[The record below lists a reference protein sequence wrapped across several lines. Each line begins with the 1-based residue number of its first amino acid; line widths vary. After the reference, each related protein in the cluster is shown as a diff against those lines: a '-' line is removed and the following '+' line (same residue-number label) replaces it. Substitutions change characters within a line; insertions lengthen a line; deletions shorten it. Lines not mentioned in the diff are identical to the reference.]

1 MSPYLTNILR
11 LSGALF
17 ILGYRFSLTHLAL
30 LDCFRSQK
38 QRKFDSYVQTVQTKA
53 TPIAK
58 ESVATQTGSQVLS
71 IFGSGALIFDA
82 IDDQPVLLEPPTDD
96 VSIHDVAA
104 VPPTPSTVDDNVSEK
119 PGPLIRLRYNA
130 TDEHHELESDMDAL
144 LLTTMQEVLSDQ
156 TASSVAVSDE
166 IKPVGLTRADTIVSE
181 VSEWDFDVERYS
193 TKASY
198 AEGVISGGEIYRTL
212 SESSLADFAATYGA
226 APATRYNL
234 TPALQVHLKNLRPSK
249 QFVSSVSKLVGEI
262 SLALATGLSSKEVA
276 VVPYGS
282 IASNLCVDMTPIDLL
297 VIIPP
302 PAFDALFAKHP
313 GAQHSNE
320 VPLGTVMEYEL
331 RQSMRRALVRIGK
344 ILSSSCG
351 LVTVRVSNVGP
362 KTSMS
367 SGSRMPVLTVSDPIS
382 KMAIDISCNNV
393 SPVFSSRLLKAYNG
407 LFPSGELRDFILL
420 TKHWARQRGI
430 LTPNCVGG
438 GLSGFA
444 WSLMCVFYCQACL
457 GAIPSLQAICPDRQQ
472 WKDPFGSSR
481 RCDVGF
487 VESLEESCSMG
498 GLDGASLFVGFLE
511 FFANYWT
518 WDNLVIS
525 VRLGTAC
532 ATDSPDV
539 FIKKQQHQ
547 SNLCIEDPFDIKRD
561 LAAAA
566 GPHLVRIR
574 EEFVESSLVISS
586 GGSISSL
593 LCAKS
598 TLSGVGSRN
607 MTTEI

>member
-1 MSPYLTNILR
+1 MCPYLTDIFR
-11 LSGALF
+11 LSGGLF
-17 ILGYRFSLTHLAL
+17 ILGYRFCLTHLAL
-30 LDCFRSQK
+30 LDYLRSQK

-53 TPIAK
+53 TPNAK
-58 ESVATQTGSQVLS
+58 VSVATQTGSQVLS
-71 IFGSGALIFDA
+71 ILVLDPVIIDA
-82 IDDQPVLLEPPTDD
+82 IDDQPALLEPRTAD

-104 VPPTPSTVDDNVSEK
+104 VPPTPSTVDENVLEK
-119 PGPLIRLRYNA
+119 PEPLTRLSSA
-130 TDEHHELESDMDAL
+130 TSDEQKQLESDMDAL

-156 TASSVAVSDE
+156 TASSIAVSDE
-166 IKPVGLTRADTIVSE
+166 IKPVGLTRGDTIVSE

-198 AEGVISGGEIYRTL
+198 GDGVISGGEIYRTL
-212 SESSLADFAATYGA
+212 SEPSLADFAATYGA
-226 APATRYNL
+226 APATSNNL
-234 TPALQVHLKNLRPSK
+234 ATALQVHLNNLRPSK
-249 QFVSSVSKLVGEI
+249 QFVSSVSKLVEEI
-262 SLALATGLSSKEVA
+262 SLALATGFSSEEVA

-282 IASNLCVDMTPIDLL
+282 IASNLCVDATPIDLL

-302 PAFDALFAKHP
+302 PVFDSLFAKHP
-313 GAQHSNE
+313 AAQHSNE
-320 VPLGTVMEYEL
+320 IPLGTVMEYEL
-331 RQSMRRALVRIGK
+331 RQSMRRAQVRIGQ

-351 LVTVRVSNVGP
+351 LVTVKVSNVGAI
-362 KTSMS
+362 TSMS

-382 KMAIDISCNNV
+382 KVAIDISCNNV
-393 SPVFSSRLLKAYNG
+393 FPVFSTRLLKAYNG

-420 TKHWARQRGI
+420 TKHWARRRGI
-430 LTPNCVGG
+430 LTPNCMGG

-487 VESLEESCSMG
+487 VETLEESCSMG
-498 GLDGASLFVGFLE
+498 GLDGASLFVGFLD

-539 FIKKQQHQ
+539 FIRQQQQQ
-547 SNLCIEDPFDIKRD
+547 SHLCIEDPF
-561 LAAAA
+561 
-566 GPHLVRIR
+566 
-574 EEFVESSLVISS
+574 
-586 GGSISSL
+586 
-593 LCAKS
+593 
-598 TLSGVGSRN
+598 
-607 MTTEI
+607 